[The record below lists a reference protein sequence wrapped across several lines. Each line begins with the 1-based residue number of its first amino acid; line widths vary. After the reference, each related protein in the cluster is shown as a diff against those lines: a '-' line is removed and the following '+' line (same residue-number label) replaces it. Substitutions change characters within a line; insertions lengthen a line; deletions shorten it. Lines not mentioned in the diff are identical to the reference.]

1 MGTPP
6 KTVDVT
12 IRSRQSS
19 RINVNILTSAMLFPP
34 FSQPKSANNP
44 AQGRTTF
51 IKTKIKFRCR
61 IISTIW
67 PTVRSLCQH
76 FVFTGFVVFGGTA
89 HDRHVQKR
97 SHDFSHNDKRMF
109 EWTRD
114 VQQRATATY
123 RHVLTGPTSGPDWP
137 LWRAG
142 NVLPP
147 RPLLLLLLHTVY
159 FSVFSQVP
167 PPPSSTLSGGS
178 GGSGRSLFFLRDM
191 RPPAGR
197 RSGCQM
203 FLFALF
209 LNLWRAGKN
218 G

>member
-1 MGTPP
+1 M
-6 KTVDVT
+6 
-12 IRSRQSS
+12 
-19 RINVNILTSAMLFPP
+19 
-34 FSQPKSANNP
+34 
-44 AQGRTTF
+44 
-51 IKTKIKFRCR
+51 RCR

-76 FVFTGFVVFGGTA
+76 FVFTGLLFWGGTT

-167 PPPSSTLSGGS
+167 PPFRPPCQGVQGGRAGPFFFTGHAPSCWPPVWLPNVSFRPFFKFVKSRKKWLINRRRS
-178 GGSGRSLFFLRDM
+178 SLFFL
-191 RPPAGR
+191 
-197 RSGCQM
+197 
-203 FLFALF
+203 LALSCWI
-209 LNLWRAGKN
+209 N
-218 G
+218 